1 MKEAVKIF
9 LADKNANQLPQ
20 FFEVLKDEVSDYIFL
35 VTRKGFWVYTVLS
48 EEDKSMRF
56 VKSKLYTDRYLL
68 KATDHKFVDGKT
80 VILADDTLSNG
91 FNLFRYYCILKRAGS
106 KRIIPAA
113 YALSTEFP
121 RSTLDDKMLD
131 IYYDIYD
138 VHPKDKEIE
147 EKKARKIWKEFKEVL
162 YCYRYLCQENI
173 SLLCIK
179 EVELFQQSL
188 CPFVVD
194 LPMMV
199 TKENGGSILRD
210 HFVLS
215 NEQFHHLCG
224 GNEHWN
230 YVPNIYEIYTPVAEE
245 RSEIGNQRSV
255 IQCNYFEYQDTEIN
269 RLKTAFLQNAVVKCK
284 YVEEGNQYR
293 IVFTP
298 FAIVRS
304 CDKKELW
311 QTFLSLLQ
319 DTAYGKQLEQKESLD
334 RYDWIGVFRAVIYA
348 LSLYVGE
355 EFRQY
360 LKLNEIYKSGY
371 DWDIM
376 DNIAESVFIDSMK
389 QMWRTGVKLNKIMI
403 SDFCSKQ
410 DKSYK
415 LSIQK
420 EKFTYK
426 RAYTRIKN
434 RIADR
439 GKNENIYIEDL
450 ENELDQYYRFQ
461 NDCEKRRGFSSILL
475 MMLENSTCSNYIS
488 ITEDCVKRGFRHGE
502 NSALLLSRSEKL
514 CHICSDVLYI
524 SLGLDFFIKKISEF
538 LEIMQQIIFN
548 GHDYDEEDIHE
559 DEFQTYSLIIKGM
572 AREDVHYK
580 MMGKRFLV
588 RNLQGLEQKVQNK
601 AIDIAQK
608 FAAEGRVWS

>member
-9 LADKNANQLPQ
+9 LADKNANQVPQ
-20 FFEVLKDEVSDYIFL
+20 FFQILKSEVSDYIFL
-35 VTRKGFWVYTVLS
+35 VTRKGFWVYTVLG
-48 EEDKSMRF
+48 EEDKNMRF
-56 VKSKLYTDRYLL
+56 VKSHIYTDRYLL
-68 KATDHKFVDGKT
+68 KATDHKFVNGKT

-91 FNLFRYYCILKRAGS
+91 FNLFRYYCILKKAGS
-106 KRIIPAA
+106 KRIIPAV

-121 RSTLDDKMLD
+121 RSTLDEKMLD
-131 IYYDIYD
+131 IYYDIYGIEQ
-138 VHPKDKEIE
+138 KDKELE
-147 EKKARKIWKEFKEVL
+147 EIKARKVWKEFKEVL

-173 SLLCIK
+173 SLLCIQ
-179 EVELFQQSL
+179 EVKLFQQSL

-199 TKENGGSILRD
+199 TKEKGGSVLRD

-215 NEQFHHLCG
+215 NEQFHRLCG

-245 RSEIGNQRSV
+245 RDGGDNQRSV
-255 IQCNYFEYQDTEIN
+255 IQCNYFEYQDVEIN

-298 FAIVRS
+298 FAIVKS
-304 CDKKELW
+304 FDKKALW
-311 QTFLSLLQ
+311 KTFLSLLQ
-319 DTAYGKQLEQKESLD
+319 DTPYGKQLEQKESLD

-371 DWDIM
+371 DWQIM
-376 DNIAESVFIDSMK
+376 DNIAESSFINSMK
-389 QMWRTGVKLNKIMI
+389 QMWRTGVNLSKITISDLGVNQDRNCKLNT
-403 SDFCSKQ
+403 Q
-410 DKSYK
+410 N
-415 LSIQK
+415 

-439 GKNENIYIEDL
+439 GKNESVYIEDL
-450 ENELDQYYRFQ
+450 ENELDQYYRFLD
-461 NDCEKRRGFSSILL
+461 DCEKRRGFSSILL

-488 ITEDCVKRGFRHGE
+488 ITDDYVKRGFRHGE

-524 SLGLDFFIKKISEF
+524 SFGLDFFIKKISEF
-538 LEIMQQIIFN
+538 LEIMQHIIFN
-548 GHDYDEEDIHE
+548 GHDYDEEDIYE
-559 DEFQTYSLIIKGM
+559 DEFQTYSLIIKGI

-588 RNLQGLEQKVQNK
+588 RNLQGLEQKVQNQ
-601 AIDIAQK
+601 AIDVAQK
-608 FAAEGRVWS
+608 FAAEGRVWK